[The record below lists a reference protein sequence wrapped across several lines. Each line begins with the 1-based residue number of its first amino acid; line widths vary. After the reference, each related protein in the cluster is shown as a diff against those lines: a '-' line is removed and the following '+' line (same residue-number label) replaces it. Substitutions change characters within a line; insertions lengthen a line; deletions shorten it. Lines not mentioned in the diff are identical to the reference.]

1 MVLGSGVGGW
11 KLGFRE
17 KLTSSGVMMYFDKE
31 NNERQ
36 DNNRKINRR
45 TKNARVKAVLRRAFA
60 RIGCAISLVGIGG
73 LAEPHEIGIVSELPE
88 SQSGE
93 NAE

>member
-1 MVLGSGVGGW
+1 
-11 KLGFRE
+11 
-17 KLTSSGVMMYFDKE
+17 MMYFDKE

-36 DNNRKINRR
+36 DSNRKINRK
-45 TKNARVKAVLRRAFA
+45 TKNARVRAVLRRACA
-60 RIGCAISLVGIGG
+60 RIGCAISLVGIGW